1 MVLERNDYLIG
12 IDCGASKVLL
22 QSAKINSN
30 RTIIS
35 KGRYCKEYV
44 YSSHPDWD
52 PCYQPT
58 PLGLQIKENNS
69 KSILIRKAERKQ
81 GDIIVKLLKDI
92 IENISGSQI
101 GICFPGIKDDYGVT
115 ILANGPRIPEL
126 LTRLSRVNTLYNDS
140 DWVRVILI
148 IV

>member
-1 MVLERNDYLIG
+1 MVLERNDNLIG

-35 KGRYCKEYV
+35 KGQYCKEYV

-52 PCYQPT
+52 PSYRPI
-58 PLGLQIKENNS
+58 PLDIQIKENKN
-69 KSILIRKAERKQ
+69 KSILIRKAEKRQ
-81 GDIIVKLLKDI
+81 GDIIVELLQDI
-92 IENISGSQI
+92 IANITGSQI

-126 LTRLSRVNTLYNDS
+126 LSRLNKIDT
-140 DWVRVILI
+140 
-148 IV
+148 

>member
-22 QSAKINSN
+22 QSAKINHN

-52 PCYQPT
+52 SSYQPIPIDASVVIALRVLPRYCASKGPGGAAET
-58 PLGLQIKENNS
+58 GQGASVGDVVEAWQDLRDNAPAGERARSAREGSAVPSTMHFHPCVFLQS
-69 KSILIRKAERKQ
+69 
-81 GDIIVKLLKDI
+81 
-92 IENISGSQI
+92 
-101 GICFPGIKDDYGVT
+101 
-115 ILANGPRIPEL
+115 
-126 LTRLSRVNTLYNDS
+126 
-140 DWVRVILI
+140 
-148 IV
+148 